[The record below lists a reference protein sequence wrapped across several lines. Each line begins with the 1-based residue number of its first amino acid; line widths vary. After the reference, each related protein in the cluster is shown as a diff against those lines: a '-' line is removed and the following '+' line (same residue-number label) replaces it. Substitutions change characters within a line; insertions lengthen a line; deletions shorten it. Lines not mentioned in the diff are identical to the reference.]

1 MGGVIKLNDNAFT
14 LLGLAIK
21 HGRQAILCELNP
33 DYAELMP
40 ERVFSIAG
48 LPVNDND
55 DCRQL
60 NMLEILE
67 GSA

>member
-14 LLGLAIK
+14 LLLGDCRETLKTIPDGTVQCCVTAPPYFGL
-21 HGRQAILCELNP
+21 
-33 DYAELMP
+33 
-40 ERVFSIAG
+40 S
-48 LPVNDND
+48 DND